1 MKKILFALI
10 GPVLAVITVSSCHSN
25 VTKGLIDDEKQM
37 GGEIEEGNE
46 DKGDKLP
53 TVYYIIQSKAG
64 NPLELS
70 EIKPSE
76 ARVIINDITDINV
89 GMEVVYGFEDG
100 LGVLSHFSLK
110 VEDIPYTTGAS
121 AMQIDADGLM
131 ATITIDN
138 VIVDYRD
145 VSIKGAIGN
154 DNNSIRI
161 CGVTNDC
168 PFALEI
174 GSMTTSVNEF
184 IPQKIDGVEV
194 DRIPLSVMS
203 ITNATKGTVIFE
215 VEDEYQLND
224 SFSIDPGNIKKI
236 MILEENYPSEQ
247 LTVTITYPDMT
258 KVTISGHEIVTSD
271 CFVREGSTLKNYL
284 SGDPSGA
291 IVNLI
296 YSAESFLIK
305 ESVNKI

>member
-1 MKKILFALI
+1 M
-10 GPVLAVITVSSCHSN
+10 S
-25 VTKGLIDDEKQM
+25 
-37 GGEIEEGNE
+37 GEIEEGNE

-110 VEDIPYTTGAS
+110 VEDIPYTTGVS

-305 ESVNKI
+305 ESGK